1 MTYTYTPIVG
11 IKDSL
16 GRTIFYRTSD
26 VFESLKKNKETNR
39 RDYGGNANPKGRG
52 ASTEEWRGVQTDV
65 QLPR

>member
-39 RDYGGNANPKGRG
+39 RITNGNYDTRFRRKSGCA
-52 ASTEEWRGVQTDV
+52 
-65 QLPR
+65 L